1 MRLQTKSE
9 VTYLLYLNVIS
20 YIFYCVTKIS
30 IIYIL
35 WTRSLHKLSGCRIHW
50 DGGIV
55 GSFLPQLKKTTRF
68 FHFYFLNKVFK
79 FSVFMF

>member
-9 VTYLLYLNVIS
+9 VTYLLYLNVMS

-35 WTRSLHKLSGCRIHW
+35 WTSRSLHKLSACRIHW

-55 GSFLPQLKKTTRF
+55 SSFLPQLKKTTRF
-68 FHFYFLNKVFK
+68 FIFIF
-79 FSVFMF
+79 